1 MVKEKNDSVII
12 DKILK
17 CINIILNVSKDKSIE
32 EIQNNEII
40 NSTIMFQLIL
50 IGEYTTSLSDE
61 YKLKKENIP
70 WNKIKGLRNNIVHD
84 YGGIIYSRLYNTI
97 KNDLPQLKEELEN
110 EI

>member
-50 IGEYTTSLSDE
+50 MSAVY
-61 YKLKKENIP
+61 
-70 WNKIKGLRNNIVHD
+70 
-84 YGGIIYSRLYNTI
+84 
-97 KNDLPQLKEELEN
+97 
-110 EI
+110 